1 MWEAGACP
9 GPGRTVRL
17 DRNVRDGELLVH
29 APAMIHLSEEPA
41 EAHGVRIQQPQL
53 VDVAA

>member
-9 GPGRTVRL
+9 ARKNGAL

-29 APAMIHLSEEPA
+29 TPARFHLSEEPA

-53 VDVAA
+53 VDVTA